1 MSLFHEFNWNIHS
14 LEGLYGNS
22 FLSMLACF
30 KIFFFDMQENP
41 YYNLL
46 SALKWNGAMRQ
57 WIKSAISME

>member
-1 MSLFHEFNWNIHS
+1 MLFMSLFHEFNWNIHS

-46 SALKWNGAMRQ
+46 SALK
-57 WIKSAISME
+57 